1 MNVMSGVLSGR
12 LYPAT
17 TMPPS
22 MPVSIINTFS
32 GFVSF
37 KRLLSE

>member
-1 MNVMSGVLSGR
+1 LSGR
-12 LYPAT
+12 LYPAM

-22 MPVSIINTFS
+22 MPISIINTFS
-32 GFVSF
+32 SFFSF